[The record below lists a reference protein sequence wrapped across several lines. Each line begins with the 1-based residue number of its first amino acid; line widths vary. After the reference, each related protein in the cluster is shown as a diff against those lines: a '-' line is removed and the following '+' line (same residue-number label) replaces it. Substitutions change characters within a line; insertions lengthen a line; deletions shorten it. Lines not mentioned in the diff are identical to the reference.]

1 MQKKAIF
8 LAEQDNIMINRVF
21 DENVRD
27 RLNQQV
33 ELQPIWINPSNAN
46 LHKDELAGVV
56 IAFST
61 WGLPL
66 FTAEELQLYLPN
78 LKVLFY
84 AAGSVQRFARVYMSR
99 NCAVVSTWAANAV
112 PVAEYTAAQIVLA
125 NKGYFQ
131 TALHCKRN
139 HEDAKKL
146 AQLYPGNYAARV
158 GILGAGMIGKKVIE
172 LLRPFNIQIDVFDP
186 YLPDTAAVELGVR
199 KTDLLDIF
207 TNCDVISN
215 HLANLPA
222 TVGMLNEQHFDK
234 MKQHATFIN
243 TGRGAQ
249 LVEDHLIQALREVPT
264 RTAVLD
270 VTHPEPVS
278 RDSALLEL
286 NNVILTPHI
295 AGSMGN
301 EVARM
306 GHFAAGECERY
317 MSGVPLQY
325 QVTLSMLETMA

>member
-1 MQKKAIF
+1 MHKKAIF
-8 LAEQDNIMINRVF
+8 LAEQGNAMVNRVF
-21 DENVRD
+21 DGNVMD

-33 ELQPIWINPSNAN
+33 ELQPVWINPSNAKQ
-46 LHKDELAGVV
+46 HEDELAGVE

-66 FTAEELQLYLPN
+66 FTAEELQTYLPN
-78 LKVLFY
+78 LKILFY
-84 AAGSVQRFARVYMSR
+84 AAGSVQRFAREYISR
-99 NCAVVSTWAANAV
+99 DCAVVSTWAANAV

-131 TALHCKRN
+131 TSLHCKRN
-139 HEDAKKL
+139 HEESQQSAR
-146 AQLYPGNYAARV
+146 LYPGNYAARV

-172 LLRPFNIQIDVFDP
+172 LLRPYDIQIDVFDP
-186 YLPDTAAVELGVR
+186 YLPDPIAASLGVR
-199 KTDLLDIF
+199 KTDLIDIF

-222 TVGMLNEQHFDK
+222 TVGMINKQHFER
-234 MKQHATFIN
+234 MKPHATFLN

-249 LVEDHLIQALREVPT
+249 IVEEDLIQALRDTPT

-270 VTHPEPVS
+270 VTYPEPVS
-278 RDSALLEL
+278 RDSAFLGMD
-286 NNVILTPHI
+286 NVILTPHI

-306 GHFAAGECERY
+306 GHYAAGECERY
-317 MSGVPLQY
+317 LSGVPLQY